1 MAAAALHRGSNGV
14 DNRYNDIV
22 DSDDDEQVAMGG
34 TKGPNSTLT
43 PSNNLNVSDR
53 QPKKKMIAASPRSK
67 MESTFDG
74 DATLDNLDV
83 LMKNKVNQ
91 NKKSQNSNN
100 LSIPQEKKAFDG
112 NLSNYQPFE
121 NTYGN
126 GARDANN
133 SCTVMLDDD
142 EMMKTKE
149 SNSSS

>member
-1 MAAAALHRGSNGV
+1 MAAAAIHRGSNGV

-53 QPKKKMIAASPRSK
+53 QPIKKVIAVSPRSK

-83 LMKNKVNQ
+83 LMKNKVN
-91 NKKSQNSNN
+91 
-100 LSIPQEKKAFDG
+100 
-112 NLSNYQPFE
+112 
-121 NTYGN
+121 
-126 GARDANN
+126 
-133 SCTVMLDDD
+133 
-142 EMMKTKE
+142 
-149 SNSSS
+149 